1 MMLGGENLIGNMNW
15 TNFSQMDYMSMKWLF
30 FNSTLVNMSL
40 FVLFSDKP
48 THLYR
53 FNGTNILLS

>member
-30 FNSTLVNMSL
+30 FNSTLVNISL

-48 THLYR
+48 T
-53 FNGTNILLS
+53 TPIPI